1 MKRIYHKPL
10 LCRCSVFAEKNPKE
24 YEINHM
30 ILIKNFTTVA
40 DLLVSISSEKLIGLF
55 FYVLNI
61 I

>member
-10 LCRCSVFAEKNPKE
+10 LCRCYVFAEQNPKE
-24 YEINHM
+24 YKINHM

-40 DLLVSISSEKLIGLF
+40 DLLASISSEKLIGLF